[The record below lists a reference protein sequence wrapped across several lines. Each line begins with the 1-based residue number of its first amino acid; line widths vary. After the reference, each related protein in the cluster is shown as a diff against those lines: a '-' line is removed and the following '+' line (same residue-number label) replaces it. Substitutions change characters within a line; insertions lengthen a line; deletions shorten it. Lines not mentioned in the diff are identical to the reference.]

1 MVLVER
7 HQELLLQAPPMADTC
22 NLIYCLFGIADVK
35 EWLHQNHKRF
45 VKVKIGPD
53 ESVYTVNRKGE
64 TLRKVSFSSVPQ
76 LIVQVT
82 SDTTR
87 KPMCLIRSPND
98 HDLVSTLL
106 SSLLHRKSYELFA
119 LTSSI
124 SSAFS

>member
-1 MVLVER
+1 MM
-7 HQELLLQAPPMADTC
+7 MADC
-22 NLIYCLFGIADVK
+22 SRFFSFRSADVK

-64 TLRKVSFSSVPQ
+64 TLRKVSFSSASQ

-87 KPMCLIRSPND
+87 KPMCLIRSPNN
-98 HDLVSTLL
+98 HDLVSLIGIVL
-106 SSLLHRKSYELFA
+106 SLPSLN
-119 LTSSI
+119 
-124 SSAFS
+124 